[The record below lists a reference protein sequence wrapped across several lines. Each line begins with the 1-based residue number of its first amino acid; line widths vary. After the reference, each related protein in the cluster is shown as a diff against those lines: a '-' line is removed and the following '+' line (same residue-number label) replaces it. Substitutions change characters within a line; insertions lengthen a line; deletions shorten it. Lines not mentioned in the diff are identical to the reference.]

1 MPWKGLDSIVSAPR
15 HPRDGWDS
23 VISGPWSISAPRYPW
38 NWRDQYF
45 QLPKYLG
52 DYRDAIIP
60 GSQVPSGLAG
70 LGHFSPPSTLWTDGD
85 SVTSVPPVFWA
96 LAGLSNSKPHGHSGP
111 RYRSDSRDS
120 ICSAPQVLGTAGLN
134 RFSPQA
140 SSGRAWLSHFRPPGY
155 FSPQAR
161 LGLAGSVILVAQVP
175 WGETQKVQVQVP
187 SGLSG
192 LGHFG
197 RPCTLWTDVD
207 SVTSVPPVFCAL
219 AGLCHSK
226 PHGS

>member
-1 MPWKGLDSIVSAPR
+1 MCAVYRRGLSHLSPPR
-15 HPRDGWDS
+15 NLGT
-23 VISGPWSISAPRYPW
+23 GGT
-38 NWRDQYF
+38 QLF
-45 QLPKYLG
+45 QATWPF
-52 DYRDAIIP
+52 RP
-60 GSQVPSGLAG
+60 QVPFGLAG
-70 LGHFSPPSTLWTDGD
+70 LNLFSPPG
-85 SVTSVPPVFWA
+85 A
-96 LAGLSNSKPHGHSGP
+96 
-111 RYRSDSRDS
+111 
-120 ICSAPQVLGTAGLN
+120 LGTAGLN